1 MKAKTNAIRPSIGER
16 SFDWSNAVFLTILMI
31 VTIYPIIYVAFASL
45 SDASQLMAY
54 SGVLWKPLGFSLEAY
69 KSVFANPMIIKGY
82 GNTFFVVLVGLVL
95 NILLTSLG
103 AYALSRKSLQY
114 RKQIMLFI
122 VFTMFFSGGLIPFY
136 LTVKGVGLNNT
147 LWAII
152 IPHAINTFNLILMK
166 TAFEA
171 IPDAL
176 EESAK
181 IDGAND
187 FVILF
192 RIILPLSM
200 PVIAVMLLYYGV
212 SHWNSWF
219 HAMIFLQD
227 RTLYPLQLILREIL
241 LQGEASS
248 MTGGASAG
256 DVAMLSATLKYATI
270 IVATVPILLVYPFL
284 QKYFVKGALIGAIK
298 G

>member
-1 MKAKTNAIRPSIGER
+1 MPNQATMMEKVFD
-16 SFDWSNAVFLTILMI
+16 SFNGLFLTALM
-31 VTIYPIIYVAFASL
+31 VLTVYPLVYVAFSSVSSAES
-45 SDASQLMAY
+45 LMAY
-54 SGVLWKPLGFSLEAY
+54 NGILWKPLGFSLEAY
-69 KSVFANPMIIKGY
+69 VNVFRNPMILKGY
-82 GNTFFVVLVGLVL
+82 GNTFFVVVVGLVF
-95 NILLTSLG
+95 NILLTAFG
-103 AYALSRKSLQY
+103 AYALSRKSLVY
-114 RKQIMLFI
+114 RKKIMLFI

-147 LWAII
+147 LWALI
-152 IPHAINTFNLILMK
+152 IPQAINTFNLILMK
-166 TAFEA
+166 TAFES

-181 IDGAND
+181 MDGAND

-219 HAMIFLQD
+219 HALIFLQD
-227 RTLYPLQLILREIL
+227 RSMYPLQLVLREIL
-241 LQGEASS
+241 LQGEASA
-248 MTGGASAG
+248 MAVGATDA
-256 DVAMLSATLKYATI
+256 DAAMLSVTLKYATI

>member
-1 MKAKTNAIRPSIGER
+1 MNKR
-16 SFDWSNAVFLTILMI
+16 SFSERAFDGFNLFLLTLLMI
-31 VTIYPIIYVAFASL
+31 VTIYPLVYVVFASL
-45 SDASQLMAY
+45 SDAGGLLAHK
-54 SGVLWKPLGFSLEAY
+54 GFLWKPVGFSLDAY
-69 KSVFANPMIIKGY
+69 ANVFRNPMILKGY
-82 GNTFFVVLVGLVL
+82 GNTFFVVVLGLTC

-103 AYALSRKSLQY
+103 AYALSRKSLAY
-114 RKQIMLFI
+114 RKRIMLFI

-136 LTVKGVGLNNT
+136 LTVKGVGLANT
-147 LWAII
+147 LWALI
-152 IPHAINTFNLILMK
+152 IPTAVNTFNLILMK
-166 TAFEA
+166 TAFEG

-192 RIILPLSM
+192 RIVLPLSL
-200 PVIAVMLLYYGV
+200 PVLAVMLLYYGV
-212 SHWNSWF
+212 GHWNSWF
-219 HAMIFLQD
+219 NALIFLQE
-227 RTLYPLQLILREIL
+227 RSMFPLQLILREIL
-241 LQGEASS
+241 LQGEANANL
-248 MTGGASAG
+248 GASEG
-256 DVAMLSATLKYATI
+256 DVAMLTVTLKYATI

>member
-1 MKAKTNAIRPSIGER
+1 MNKR
-16 SFDWSNAVFLTILMI
+16 SFSERAFDGFNLLVLTLLMI
-31 VTIYPIIYVAFASL
+31 VTIYPLVYVVFASL
-45 SDASQLMAY
+45 SDAGGLLSHK
-54 SGVLWKPLGFSLEAY
+54 GFLWKPVGFSLDAY
-69 KSVFANPMIIKGY
+69 ANVFRNPMILKGY
-82 GNTFFVVLVGLVL
+82 GNTFFVVVLGLAF

-103 AYALSRKSLQY
+103 AYALSRKSLAY
-114 RKQIMLFI
+114 RKRIMLFI

-136 LTVKGVGLNNT
+136 LTVKGVGLANT
-147 LWAII
+147 LWALI
-152 IPHAINTFNLILMK
+152 IPTAVNTFNLILMK
-166 TAFEA
+166 TAFEG

-192 RIILPLSM
+192 RIVLPLSL
-200 PVIAVMLLYYGV
+200 PVLAVMLLYYGV
-212 SHWNSWF
+212 GHWNSWF
-219 HAMIFLQD
+219 NALIFLQE
-227 RTLYPLQLILREIL
+227 RSMFPLQLILREIL
-241 LQGEASS
+241 LQGEANANL
-248 MTGGASAG
+248 GASEG
-256 DVAMLSATLKYATI
+256 DVAMLTVTLKYATI

>member
-1 MKAKTNAIRPSIGER
+1 MNRPTISERCFDVTNAL
-16 SFDWSNAVFLTILMI
+16 FLALLMV
-31 VTIYPIIYVAFASL
+31 VTIYPVIYIAFASV
-45 SDASQLMAY
+45 SDAAKLMAFN
-54 SGVLWKPLGFSLEAY
+54 GILWRPLGFSLDAY
-69 KSVFANPMIIKGY
+69 ASVFENPMILKGY
-82 GNTFFVVLVGLVL
+82 GNTFFVVLTGLAF

-103 AYALSRKSLQY
+103 AYALSRKSLKY
-114 RKQIMLFI
+114 RKQLMLFI

-136 LTVKGVGLNNT
+136 LTVKGVGLANT
-147 LWAII
+147 LWALI
-152 IPHAINTFNLILMK
+152 IPQAINTFNLILMK

-181 IDGAND
+181 MDGAND

-219 HAMIFLQD
+219 HALIFLQD
-227 RTLYPLQLILREIL
+227 RSMYPLQLVLREIL
-241 LQGEASS
+241 LQGEASA
-248 MTGGASAG
+248 MAVGASVTDAG
-256 DVAMLSATLKYATI
+256 MLSVTLKYATI

>member
-1 MKAKTNAIRPSIGER
+1 MLNKVSVSER
-16 SFDWSNAVFLTILMI
+16 CFDYINTVLLLLLMVLT
-31 VTIYPIIYVAFASL
+31 VYPLLYVAFASV
-45 SDASQLMAY
+45 SDAGSLM
-54 SGVLWKPLGFSLEAY
+54 GHKGILWHPIGFSLDAY
-69 KSVFANPMIIKGY
+69 TNVFRNPMILKGY
-82 GNTFFVVLVGLVL
+82 GNTLFVVLMGLAL
-95 NILLTSLG
+95 NITLTAFG

-114 RKQIMLFI
+114 RKPLMLFI
-122 VFTMFFSGGLIPFY
+122 IFTMFFSGGLIPLY
-136 LTVKGVGLNNT
+136 LTVKGVGLVDS
-147 LWAII
+147 LWALI
-152 IPHAINTFNLILMK
+152 IPQAVNTFNLILMK

-181 IDGAND
+181 MDGAND

-192 RIILPLSM
+192 RIVLPLSM

-219 HAMIFLQD
+219 NAMIFLQE
-227 RTLYPLQLILREIL
+227 RSLYPLQLVLREIL
-241 LQGEASS
+241 LQGEANAN
-248 MTGGASAG
+248 TGASDG
-256 DVAMLSATLKYATI
+256 DAAMLAATLKYATI
-270 IVATVPILLVYPFL
+270 IVATVPILFVYPFL

>member
-1 MKAKTNAIRPSIGER
+1 MMNRPTFSER
-16 SFDWSNAVFLTILMI
+16 LFDFGNVIFLTLLM
-31 VTIYPIIYVAFASL
+31 VLTIYPVLYVAFASV
-45 SDASQLMAY
+45 SDAGKLMAY
-54 SGVLWKPLGFSLEAY
+54 SGFLWKPLGFSLDAY
-69 KSVFANPMIIKGY
+69 KSVFANPMIARGY
-82 GNTFFVVLVGLVL
+82 ANTMLIVVGGLTL
-95 NILLTSLG
+95 NIILTSFG
-103 AYALSRKSLQY
+103 AYALSRKSLAY
-114 RKQIMLFI
+114 RKPIMLAI
-122 VFTMFFSGGLIPFY
+122 VFTMFFSGGLIPLY
-136 LTVKGVGLNNT
+136 LTVKNVGLSNS
-147 LWAII
+147 LLALI
-152 IPHAINTFNLILMK
+152 IPQAINTFNLILMK

-219 HAMIFLQD
+219 YAMIFLQE
-227 RTLYPLQLILREIL
+227 RAMYPLQLILREIL

-248 MTGGASAG
+248 MASGASSDDLAK
-256 DVAMLSATLKYATI
+256 LSATLKYATI
-270 IVATVPILLVYPFL
+270 IVATVPILCVYPFL
-284 QKYFVKGALIGAIK
+284 QKYFVKGALIGAVK

>member
-1 MKAKTNAIRPSIGER
+1 MLNRT
-16 SFDWSNAVFLTILMI
+16 SFSEKCFDGINMLFMMLLML
-31 VTIYPIIYVAFASL
+31 VTFYPIIYVAFASV
-45 SDASQLMAY
+45 SDAGSLM
-54 SGVLWKPLGFSLEAY
+54 GHQGFLWRPLGFSLEAY
-69 KSVFANPMIIKGY
+69 AHVFQNKMLLKGY
-82 GNTFFVVLVGLVL
+82 GNTLFVVVFGLLL
-95 NILLTSLG
+95 NIILTAFG

-114 RKQIMLFI
+114 RKQLMLFL
-122 VFTMFFSGGLIPFY
+122 VFTMFFSGGLIPLY
-136 LTVKGVGLNNT
+136 LTVKGVGLLNS
-147 LWAII
+147 LWALI
-152 IPHAINTFNLILMK
+152 IPQAINTFNLILMK

-192 RIILPLSM
+192 RIVLPLSM

-219 HAMIFLQD
+219 NAMIYLQE
-227 RTLYPLQLILREIL
+227 RSLYPLQLVLREIL
-241 LQGEASS
+241 LQGEANSN
-248 MTGGASAG
+248 TGASDG
-256 DVAMLSATLKYATI
+256 DAAMLAATMKYATI
-270 IVATVPILLVYPFL
+270 IVATVPILLAYPFL
-284 QKYFVKGALIGAIK
+284 QKFFVKGALIGAIK